1 MAEKNCM
8 IIAEDSRTI
17 REQLIYFLKIPD
29 VEVLPAEDG
38 VEALEIFDANRDR
51 VKIIL
56 TDIHMPRMEGLEL
69 AQILR
74 TDRDYKGPIIVLTQE
89 GDNAMI
95 RKAKTIGVNGWL
107 IKPFKGEELL
117 QIILRLIKEP
127 EKGKEVS

>member
-17 REQLIYFLKIPD
+17 REQLIFFLKIPD

-51 VKIIL
+51 VKLVL

-69 AQILR
+69 ARILR
-74 TDRDYKGPIIVLTQE
+74 SDRDYKGPIIVLTQE

-127 EKGKEVS
+127 EKGKELS